1 MRCPSCGY
9 DKWIAGTSGRN
20 LHNGSLL
27 SEPDRY
33 GRGIVSEALV
43 RSGSE
48 SGLPLKKASVMAL
61 RSVAG

>member
-1 MRCPSCGY
+1 
-9 DKWIAGTSGRN
+9 
-20 LHNGSLL
+20 
-27 SEPDRY
+27 
-33 GRGIVSEALV
+33 VSEALV